1 MFRRQRKSSER
12 ENTER
17 VSVKPK
23 SCFGIYYLVKKGFG
37 TAWKFSEDA
46 RIGLGTSGN
55 FRREKPEMFRSCRNR
70 FCCFSLMKTTIP
82 EMFRNMPRII
92 LEGAGNVLGPSRNF
106 REHPCFVEACWRVV
120 GGKVVSGHGGVP
132 LGSPLSFNLC

>member
-37 TAWKFSEDA
+37 IAWKFLEDA

-55 FRREKPEMFRSCRNR
+55 FQRSKPEMFQNCRNR
-70 FCCFSLMKTTIP
+70 CCCFSLMKTTIP
-82 EMFRNMPRII
+82 EMFRKIPGII
-92 LEGAGNVLGPSRNF
+92 LEGARNVLGPSGIFQKKVSRKASCLSARGQDPTRRGLLVWLF
-106 REHPCFVEACWRVV
+106 FV
-120 GGKVVSGHGGVP
+120 
-132 LGSPLSFNLC
+132 